1 MTEIVCASGVARLM
15 EYLDGVLPPDERAA
29 IDAHV
34 AGCPRCTA
42 FVASY
47 CATPRIVRDACA
59 TDVPADVETALRAFL
74 RAQTNA
80 FGAN

>member
-15 EYLDGVLPPDERAA
+15 EYLEGVLPPQERAA
-29 IDAHV
+29 LDSHV
-34 AGCPRCTA
+34 AGCPRCEA

-47 CATPRIVRDACA
+47 CETPRILRDACA
-59 TDVPADVETALRAFL
+59 TEVPADVETALRAFL
-74 RAQTNA
+74 RAQTTA